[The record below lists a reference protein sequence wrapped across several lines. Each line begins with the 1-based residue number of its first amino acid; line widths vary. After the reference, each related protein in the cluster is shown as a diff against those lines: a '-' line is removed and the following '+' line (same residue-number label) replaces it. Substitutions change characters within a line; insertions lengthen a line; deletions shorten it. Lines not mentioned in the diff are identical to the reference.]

1 MRMYQ
6 LLLALTLYFS
16 AAMAGEAPIQP
27 QLLPMEQLLKTLDQ
41 AQEWMLVPL
50 ADYRALMKASAVK
63 EPLDPGLRG
72 ARIATAHITG
82 TLGGD
87 RVLALQGSLVVNS
100 HGPGPHR
107 CQLFARRPSR
117 IGEVMCDGQPA
128 VVLNAGDGM
137 DVLVPGDGVHQV
149 TASWGIDLVGKDRDR
164 KGDLP
169 MPLAGAVT
177 LTIDAATAG
186 SFSGDALVA
195 DPAAPGRWRLV
206 RGASAQVDV
215 VWEPGRIGT
224 DTSAVFGVEQIVQA
238 EVLNGPSSFRWVAR
252 IIARRGAVP
261 EQLEVVL
268 PPGWRLTESA
278 SAGVLSLSELAD
290 GHVRLRLAPG
300 TTEISCDGLRDFSAA
315 VALPQIIGAAYQ
327 GGVVNLV
334 GPSGFDVS
342 APSEWRRLEDGLSK
356 TQPGRHYAV
365 PAPGIGA
372 VPQLGEARWGVDVRS
387 SASVA
392 LTHTGDPWRMIQ
404 TIELA
409 EHGPRLGD
417 IDLQLP
423 AGWRLETINAD
434 KPMWLRQL
442 SGGGEVSEL
451 PPGSVITVV
460 SQAVGVRAM
469 TLTLSLSR
477 VDQAN
482 EQLLPVQ
489 VRGSRRSSHRLSLL
503 SAQAIDAQITAVA
516 PWRMDALGGPSLPT
530 GVLRAELFATGELAP
545 VRVVTRRL
553 DPEVGVEAVLYL
565 APGLRDDHWARLDL
579 RLHVRSGEVDVLR
592 LDVPLLRDGRLQII
606 SPTLRL
612 DEEATTLRLRAGF
625 PLIGEHLLRLEGA
638 LDPTK
643 FGQLV
648 RLGLRIGDPA
658 VEVPVR
664 QVVVIQAPP
673 SADLVLQAGAGV
685 MSLAVDALP
694 AWSRPLPGIPVSA
707 AWRLTNGETGG
718 YRLDRRALAVGP
730 AGFIDQLTARTQV
743 DYSSTMTL
751 LTARVAAPTLQALP
765 LIVPAGMSLLEATVD
780 GHVVAVRRVGTGS
793 ELPLP
798 GRTQVQVA
806 LLFSGQA
813 PESVWSLSLPRL
825 GTLPATTMT
834 WTIAVAGGWRATVI
848 EDPAAMVLEE
858 KETSSYRSWFGR
870 WWEAP
875 VMSEIPQLPV
885 QIQTNQQADQRAL
898 SQAEVVPPALGEP
911 QLILRG
917 HLFSGTRLGGEA
929 QVRLQLTPIANLRT
943 WDHVGW
949 VMAVLA
955 AVLLT
960 WRCVWKLRLTLSLS
974 AMLLAFALHG
984 WGMTVGPLM
993 ALSEWLAPLTLAAG
1007 MVWWLVRRRPVM
1019 SFTTPTK
1026 SSVAVLFMMMAMT
1039 LSAGEAPKPVL
1050 MGYQRLDPAGVPQD
1064 IRVALTKADLT
1075 AMWQRAQAD
1084 ASVPAVCDLAT
1095 GTPRFSM
1102 RFADGHLLG
1111 TMSLAVAVPGKVW
1124 RQVTLPFLPGSVR
1137 GVSARPLAGVDPG
1150 TVAWTSD
1157 QAGNL
1162 VLTLAPLQQADVIVD
1177 LDIPLTSAAGTWNVL
1192 MPLSAISG
1200 GSMTINAVAGW
1211 VPWIAERSM
1220 TRDGEG
1226 PWRSD
1231 LPVGQ
1236 PTLAL
1241 SLRQPL
1247 AAIAQEVHLGV
1258 DQRVRVTL
1266 RRDRLEWSAVLS
1278 CVMQGAGVRRM
1289 TMTIPEGLALT
1300 AIAGDGVADWNQR
1313 GTQVEVIATSPRTDA
1328 WTMRLGGV
1336 IAMTGTSD
1344 MQRAVLVRVDGA
1356 ERSSGRLDLTAGDG
1370 FRFERP
1376 AGAAIER
1383 VDPLSG
1389 ADQAVR
1395 WNADPGAV
1403 LVKWRALD
1411 NDLTST
1417 LRAAL
1422 VVGTDRVRI
1431 HATIDFAGPGQRD
1444 VVRLRLL
1451 PPWQLI
1457 AAPEGTEVVWRE
1469 VNGQREG
1476 ALRSAKPWSAGA
1488 SIVLHLEAERR
1499 VLGQNIQTP
1508 DLRPFGEGISAEKQ
1522 IWTFAGAG
1530 DRRLRLDDHEQQQ
1543 AMNLDA
1549 ARTIVGS
1556 VTTLNDDERWLQA
1569 CSWRGDR
1576 GPSLTVTAEDA
1587 VVRVRAS
1594 HYIVL
1599 AQDRVRWWAHLVHQ
1613 VDQGELTIMRC
1624 TLPSAAKLTRV
1635 KVDGLGTW
1643 SQEGREL
1650 TVRLAAPTRRSTALD
1665 LEVEIALSKDSVTI
1679 DGMLA
1684 AGGTGPQDVALVEED
1699 TLGLMQLDPQGLEAV
1714 TDPKALFSCP
1724 VGVDQS
1730 AIRYRWRS
1738 LRPQWSLAI
1747 KREALVT
1754 TNDRDRIVTLVDAV
1768 SVLGID
1774 GECRGRATWQVLNR
1788 TQTQL
1793 NVHLPAGLELWE
1805 VRVAGRDVRPR
1816 QGATANDVVLPVT
1829 PQRPGEAA
1837 QAITMT
1843 WRERLDPQRIIS
1855 PGMPRFTD
1863 LKIMQGL
1870 WRVVPPPGYEL
1881 TRRGGTML
1889 AIDAVEVEASRA
1901 MSAIDELKRL
1911 RGLSDLDDVGLQR
1924 LNNQLATIDLALCD
1938 SLVSLKNG
1946 TDKVQSQQRQSYNYQ
1961 VITDVNSNRAD
1972 LQQEIKRIDTV
1983 RSSRN
1988 TRRGQLGLDNPS
2000 QSWAEV
2006 NLLKESPGKGSQTKE
2021 TVASPINT
2029 TYAPRANNPV
2039 TPRQAKPLLADANL
2053 GAGQAPPGH
2062 RKDDQSAVLGIDLLG
2077 NVGTEGLALRA
2088 QGNDLRMELTMSRTG
2103 SNTQPWLAALASL
2116 MVLAG
2121 GLWISRRR

>member
-1 MRMYQ
+1 M
-6 LLLALTLYFS
+6 
-16 AAMAGEAPIQP
+16 
-27 QLLPMEQLLKTLDQ
+27 
-41 AQEWMLVPL
+41 
-50 ADYRALMKASAVK
+50 
-63 EPLDPGLRG
+63 
-72 ARIATAHITG
+72 
-82 TLGGD
+82 
-87 RVLALQGSLVVNS
+87 
-100 HGPGPHR
+100 
-107 CQLFARRPSR
+107 
-117 IGEVMCDGQPA
+117 
-128 VVLNAGDGM
+128 
-137 DVLVPGDGVHQV
+137 
-149 TASWGIDLVGKDRDR
+149 
-164 KGDLP
+164 
-169 MPLAGAVT
+169 
-177 LTIDAATAG
+177 
-186 SFSGDALVA
+186 
-195 DPAAPGRWRLV
+195 
-206 RGASAQVDV
+206 
-215 VWEPGRIGT
+215 
-224 DTSAVFGVEQIVQA
+224 
-238 EVLNGPSSFRWVAR
+238 
-252 IIARRGAVP
+252 
-261 EQLEVVL
+261 
-268 PPGWRLTESA
+268 
-278 SAGVLSLSELAD
+278 
-290 GHVRLRLAPG
+290 
-300 TTEISCDGLRDFSAA
+300 
-315 VALPQIIGAAYQ
+315 
-327 GGVVNLV
+327 
-334 GPSGFDVS
+334 
-342 APSEWRRLEDGLSK
+342 
-356 TQPGRHYAV
+356 
-365 PAPGIGA
+365 
-372 VPQLGEARWGVDVRS
+372 
-387 SASVA
+387 
-392 LTHTGDPWRMIQ
+392 
-404 TIELA
+404 
-409 EHGPRLGD
+409 
-417 IDLQLP
+417 
-423 AGWRLETINAD
+423 
-434 KPMWLRQL
+434 
-442 SGGGEVSEL
+442 
-451 PPGSVITVV
+451 
-460 SQAVGVRAM
+460 
-469 TLTLSLSR
+469 
-477 VDQAN
+477 
-482 EQLLPVQ
+482 
-489 VRGSRRSSHRLSLL
+489 
-503 SAQAIDAQITAVA
+503 
-516 PWRMDALGGPSLPT
+516 
-530 GVLRAELFATGELAP
+530 
-545 VRVVTRRL
+545 
-553 DPEVGVEAVLYL
+553 
-565 APGLRDDHWARLDL
+565 
-579 RLHVRSGEVDVLR
+579 
-592 LDVPLLRDGRLQII
+592 
-606 SPTLRL
+606 
-612 DEEATTLRLRAGF
+612 
-625 PLIGEHLLRLEGA
+625 
-638 LDPTK
+638 
-643 FGQLV
+643 
-648 RLGLRIGDPA
+648 
-658 VEVPVR
+658 
-664 QVVVIQAPP
+664 
-673 SADLVLQAGAGV
+673 
-685 MSLAVDALP
+685 
-694 AWSRPLPGIPVSA
+694 
-707 AWRLTNGETGG
+707 
-718 YRLDRRALAVGP
+718 
-730 AGFIDQLTARTQV
+730 
-743 DYSSTMTL
+743 
-751 LTARVAAPTLQALP
+751 
-765 LIVPAGMSLLEATVD
+765 
-780 GHVVAVRRVGTGS
+780 
-793 ELPLP
+793 
-798 GRTQVQVA
+798 
-806 LLFSGQA
+806 
-813 PESVWSLSLPRL
+813 
-825 GTLPATTMT
+825 
-834 WTIAVAGGWRATVI
+834 
-848 EDPAAMVLEE
+848 
-858 KETSSYRSWFGR
+858 
-870 WWEAP
+870 
-875 VMSEIPQLPV
+875 
-885 QIQTNQQADQRAL
+885 
-898 SQAEVVPPALGEP
+898 
-911 QLILRG
+911 
-917 HLFSGTRLGGEA
+917 
-929 QVRLQLTPIANLRT
+929 
-943 WDHVGW
+943 
-949 VMAVLA
+949 
-955 AVLLT
+955 
-960 WRCVWKLRLTLSLS
+960 
-974 AMLLAFALHG
+974 
-984 WGMTVGPLM
+984 
-993 ALSEWLAPLTLAAG
+993 
-1007 MVWWLVRRRPVM
+1007 
-1019 SFTTPTK
+1019 
-1026 SSVAVLFMMMAMT
+1026 
-1039 LSAGEAPKPVL
+1039 
-1050 MGYQRLDPAGVPQD
+1050 
-1064 IRVALTKADLT
+1064 
-1075 AMWQRAQAD
+1075 
-1084 ASVPAVCDLAT
+1084 
-1095 GTPRFSM
+1095 
-1102 RFADGHLLG
+1102 
-1111 TMSLAVAVPGKVW
+1111 
-1124 RQVTLPFLPGSVR
+1124 
-1137 GVSARPLAGVDPG
+1137 
-1150 TVAWTSD
+1150 
-1157 QAGNL
+1157 
-1162 VLTLAPLQQADVIVD
+1162 
-1177 LDIPLTSAAGTWNVL
+1177 
-1192 MPLSAISG
+1192 
-1200 GSMTINAVAGW
+1200 
-1211 VPWIAERSM
+1211 
-1220 TRDGEG
+1220 
-1226 PWRSD
+1226 
-1231 LPVGQ
+1231 PVGQ

-1258 DQRVRVTL
+1258 EQRVKVTL

-1278 CVMQGAGVRRM
+1278 CVMQGAGVRRL

-1300 AIAGDGVADWNQR
+1300 AIAGEGVADWNQR
-1313 GTQVEVIATSPRTDA
+1313 GTQVEVIATSPRTGT

-1356 ERSSGRLDLTAGDG
+1356 ERSSGRMDLTAGEG

-1376 AGAAIER
+1376 AGVAIER

-1411 NDLTST
+1411 NDLIST

-1431 HATIDFAGPGQRD
+1431 HATIDFTGSGQRD

-1556 VTTLNDDERWLQA
+1556 VATLKDDERWLQA

-1665 LEVEIALSKDSVTI
+1665 LEVEIALNKDAVTI

-1714 TDPKALFSCP
+1714 TDQKALFSCP

-1816 QGATANDVVLPVT
+1816 QGATANEVVLPVT

-1889 AIDAVEVEASRA
+1889 SIDAVEVEASRA

-1924 LNNQLATIDLALCD
+1924 LNNQLATIDLVLCD

-1946 TDKVQSQQRQSYNYQ
+1946 TDKVQSQQRLSYNTQ

-1983 RSSRN
+1983 RLSRGA
-1988 TRRGQLGLDNPS
+1988 RRNQLGLDNQS
-2000 QSWAEV
+2000 QDWANENV
-2006 NLLKESPGKGSQTKE
+2006 VKESQAKE
-2021 TVASPINT
+2021 MKEKQALINT
-2029 TYAPRANNPV
+2029 VYAPRANNPV
-2039 TPRQAKPLLADANL
+2039 AARQATPLPADANL

-2062 RKDDQSAVLGIDLLG
+2062 RSDDQTAVLGLDLLG
-2077 NVGTEGLALRA
+2077 NVGSEGLALRA

-2116 MVLAG
+2116 IVLAG